1 MLSLACRM
9 EAQKREEEL
18 LKEKEAQEARLRA
31 LEEQVRQGKIRKQEE
46 KRRKEEAERLAKE
59 KEAAL
64 AAQRAEIERAKE
76 RERQLQLELERLD
89 EESSSDDEGPV
100 NITPEDSTPTQSQLL
115 PTVTP
120 AAPVSAPESEQAG
133 SPEDTSSQAPP
144 VDFKLETES
153 KNPYFKITHQA
164 TDTQVVSSP
173 PVPQPSFTSPKA
185 DVHSTNPFHRLAK
198 QETSKPAFTGSAPLE
213 RKSRARPEADD
224 DWSAAGS
231 EFDSSDD
238 DDDERPGGG
247 SAKQLASILFGTMA
261 PPRPLSAMDDK
272 SPSKS
277 STPVQ
282 DSPVASLPV
291 PESNGS
297 LSAPAAPPP
306 AASGPPTPAGA
317 PDRSAL
323 LASIQK
329 GKGLRKV
336 QTNDRSTSSIAGRV
350 LD

>member
-261 PPRPLSAMDDK
+261 PPVPSYVRWPHCPFRRLARFPRRQGVTTTVDSVNLTQTKKGIKGYKTSTHHINMMLSVDT
-272 SPSKS
+272 SPSILRES
-277 STPVQ
+277 WNM
-282 DSPVASLPV
+282 
-291 PESNGS
+291 PEH
-297 LSAPAAPPP
+297 
-306 AASGPPTPAGA
+306 
-317 PDRSAL
+317 
-323 LASIQK
+323 
-329 GKGLRKV
+329 RKV
-336 QTNDRSTSSIAGRV
+336 RNLFNDQSHLTF
-350 LD
+350 